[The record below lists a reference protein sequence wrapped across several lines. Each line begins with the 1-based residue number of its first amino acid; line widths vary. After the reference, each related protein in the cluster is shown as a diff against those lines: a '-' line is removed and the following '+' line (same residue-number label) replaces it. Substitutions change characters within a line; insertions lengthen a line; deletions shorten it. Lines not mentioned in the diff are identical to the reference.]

1 MRLESSTCKVK
12 QWNSPSTYTLWKSV
26 TSSQTSKL
34 DSSVWFTGYIQQTQI
49 RGYLPSERKGGKEFL
64 KKMCSHQNSCV
75 SYSMD
80 GVCKTLWK
88 VFSFCCLVAKSCLTL
103 TSWTVDHQAPLSMGF
118 PRQEY
123 WTDLPFPSPYP
134 GIKPVSP
141 ESPVLAVGF
150 FTTEPPWKVC
160 WDLISGN
167 PLCWNFN

>member
-1 MRLESSTCKVK
+1 
-12 QWNSPSTYTLWKSV
+12 
-26 TSSQTSKL
+26 
-34 DSSVWFTGYIQQTQI
+34 
-49 RGYLPSERKGGKEFL
+49 
-64 KKMCSHQNSCV
+64 MCSHQNSCV

-88 VFSFCCLVAKSCLTL
+88 VFFFCHLVAKSCLTL
-103 TSWTVDHQAPLSMGF
+103 TPWTVDHQAPLSMGF

-123 WTDLPFPSPYP
+123 WTDLPFPSPDP

-160 WDLISGN
+160 WDLISDN
-167 PLCWNFN
+167 PLCWNFNLKSFLGALCTTSFHENNSLPCNCLYNLVTSGFQVFLNFATRLSFLK

>member
-1 MRLESSTCKVK
+1 M
-12 QWNSPSTYTLWKSV
+12 
-26 TSSQTSKL
+26 
-34 DSSVWFTGYIQQTQI
+34 
-49 RGYLPSERKGGKEFL
+49 

-88 VFSFCCLVAKSCLTL
+88 VFFFFCCLVAKSCLTL

-123 WTDLPFPSPYP
+123 WTDLPCPSPDP

-141 ESPVLAVGF
+141 ESPVLAAGF

-160 WDLISGN
+160 WDLNSGN
-167 PLCWNFN
+167 PLCWNFNLKSFSRSTVYYSFHENNLLPCNCLYNLITSGFQVFLNFATRLSFLK